1 MGCPRFSYR
10 DCSRS
15 RLTAQGPPGG
25 PDGTNTPPGAPYAQ
39 DDSMNIPSLLFTLS
53 LGLSA
58 VAPTIASQADN
69 PFLPLKSQD
78 AFVRAEAEGLPV
90 LIWFSDPELP
100 ACRRM
105 QRIFREEHLFN
116 WIKKNTVC
124 IQVHPLE
131 EAKLAARY
139 GAQAPPCTL
148 LIDSNRTMIERLDGA
163 VNADKFLSTFE
174 LALTGLRAAALPEG
188 ETANDPYAWLAW
200 ANHLFTLGNKPEE
213 CLEAYMWVLD
223 NADKTHPG
231 LRARSL
237 EFLLKRVA
245 FLKLGTDLATP
256 RLLQRRADLQR
267 SILAGEATPNDV
279 FELTRFN
286 FWLRQE
292 IATTQFFAQLSNDSP
307 AHRAVRQIL
316 ILLDLEQI
324 VAWRHYAAVRELVP
338 QPKEEILK
346 RLKALKDSQEDLE
359 ASPPLLTYGLTDT
372 RSRVVADAAHHY
384 EVLLASGL
392 GAQASQLLEAVSSRI
407 NTGRVYVAFMT
418 KSNRLELYALSTS
431 TGEAGLE
438 VLGPKGQ
445 GMVRTALM
453 RTENLAKG
461 PAPPPDKSDQDDGR

>member
-1 MGCPRFSYR
+1 
-10 DCSRS
+10 
-15 RLTAQGPPGG
+15 
-25 PDGTNTPPGAPYAQ
+25 
-39 DDSMNIPSLLFTLS
+39 MNIPSLLFTLS
-53 LGLSA
+53 LGLLA
-58 VAPTIASQADN
+58 VAPTIASQTDS

-78 AFVRAEAEGLPV
+78 AFARAETEGLPV

-100 ACRRM
+100 MCRRM
-105 QRIFREEHLFN
+105 KRIFHEEHLFN
-116 WIKKNTVC
+116 WIKKNTIC
-124 IQVHPLE
+124 IQAHPRE
-131 EAKLAARY
+131 EPKLAARY
-139 GAQAPPCTL
+139 GAQAPPCSL
-148 LIDSNRTMIERLDGA
+148 LIGSNRQLIERLDGV

-174 LALTGLRAAALPEG
+174 LALTGLIAAALPEG
-188 ETANDPYAWLAW
+188 ESATDPYAWLAW
-200 ANHLFTLGNKPEE
+200 ANHLFTQGTKPED

-267 SILAGEATPNDV
+267 SILAGDAGENEI

-292 IATTQFFAQLSNDSP
+292 VATTQFFAQLSSDSP
-307 AHRAVRQIL
+307 AHRAIQQTL
-316 ILLDLEQI
+316 ILHDLEQI

-338 QPKEEILK
+338 EPTQEVLK
-346 RLKALKDSQEDLE
+346 RLADLKTSQEDLE
-359 ASPPLLTYGLTDT
+359 ESPPLLTYGLTDT

-392 GAQASQLLEAVSSRI
+392 GAQAKQLLEAIASRI

-445 GMVRTALM
+445 RMVRTALM

-461 PAPPPDKSDQDDGR
+461 PLEPPKKSDQDGDR

>member
-1 MGCPRFSYR
+1 
-10 DCSRS
+10 
-15 RLTAQGPPGG
+15 
-25 PDGTNTPPGAPYAQ
+25 
-39 DDSMNIPSLLFTLS
+39 MNIPSLLLTLS
-53 LGLSA
+53 LGLLA
-58 VAPTIASQADN
+58 VAPTIASQADS

-78 AFVRAEAEGLPV
+78 AFARAEAEGLPV

-100 ACRRM
+100 TCRRM
-105 QRIFREEHLFN
+105 KRIFHEKQLFD
-116 WIKKNTVC
+116 WIKKNTIC
-124 IQVHPLE
+124 IQLHPRE
-131 EAKLAARY
+131 EAKLASHY
-139 GAQAPPCTL
+139 GAQAPPCSL
-148 LIDSNRTMIERLDGA
+148 LIGSNRTLIERLDGA

-188 ETANDPYAWLAW
+188 EAANDPYAWLAW
-200 ANHLFTLGNKPEE
+200 ANHLFTLGTKPED

-223 NADKTHPG
+223 NAEKTNPG

-237 EFLLKRVA
+237 EFILKRIA
-245 FLKLGTDLATP
+245 YLKLGTELATP

-267 SILAGEATPNDV
+267 RILAGEAGANEI

-292 IATTQFFAQLSNDSP
+292 IATTQFFAQLSNDSA
-307 AHRAVRQIL
+307 AHRAIRQTL
-316 ILLDLEQI
+316 ILHDLEQI
-324 VAWRHYAAVRELVP
+324 VAWRHYAVVQELVP
-338 QPKEEILK
+338 DPKQEILK
-346 RLKALKDSQEDLE
+346 RLAALKASQEDLE
-359 ASPPLLTYGLTDT
+359 SSPPLLTYGLTDT

-392 GAQASQLLEAVSSRI
+392 GAQASQLLEAVATRV

-418 KSNRLELYALSTS
+418 KSNRLELYVLSTS

-445 GMVRTALM
+445 QMVRTALM

-461 PAPPPDKSDQDDGR
+461 PAEPPEKSDQDGGR